1 VIVGRGM
8 MAKAFA
14 AFAGRDDV
22 VIFASGVSDSL
33 EANPQA
39 FHRERELLLQT
50 RAAKPHA
57 LIVYFGTCSVH
68 DPDRIDTPYVRHKL
82 QMEALL
88 KDAPDSW
95 LVLRLPLA
103 LGPGQRSPTLGN
115 FLHRRISNDESFE
128 VWSGSTR
135 YPIDVEDVV
144 RIAARLIDDT
154 SNWNRVIEVALRPF
168 PVLDFVRAMERI
180 TGKTARYTLLPKGK
194 HYEIPCPEV
203 ARLADVLQLD
213 YSPAYLE
220 RVLRKYFAQER
231 HPRISIVVSV
241 LNGAGTLQRCLDSVA
256 RQTYAEKELI
266 VIDGGST
273 DGTPA
278 LLRANAHALTYWV
291 SEPDRG
297 IYHAW
302 NKGLERATG
311 EWICFLGADDYF
323 WALDT
328 LELLAPVLAGAFPPV
343 RVVYGQVALV
353 NERGMEMQRVGEDWA
368 RARRRFTEVMCLPH
382 TGLMQHRS
390 LFEAHGAFDES
401 FRVGADYEMLLRELR
416 TGEALFVP
424 GLLVA
429 GMGYN
434 GVSTNPAGSLRLMR
448 EFRQAQLKHGFT
460 RPSWRWR
467 FAFWKAHLRVWLWRS
482 LGDRVAPYAF
492 DALRVLSGKK
502 PYWTRQ

>member
-1 VIVGRGM
+1 M

-50 RAAKPHA
+50 RAARPHA
-57 LIVYFGTCSVH
+57 LLVYFGTCSVH
-68 DPDRIDTPYVRHKL
+68 DPDRVDTPYVRHKL

-88 KDAPDSW
+88 KDAPGSW

-115 FLHRRISNDESFE
+115 FLHRRILNDESFE

-144 RIAARLIDDT
+144 RIAAQLIDDT

-194 HYEIPCPEV
+194 HYDIPCPEV

-220 RVLRKYFAQER
+220 RVLRKYFAEER
-231 HPRISIVVSV
+231 LPRISIVVSV

-273 DGTPA
+273 DGTPR
-278 LLRANAHALTYWV
+278 LLRRNAHALTYWV

-302 NKGLERATG
+302 NKGLKRATG
-311 EWICFLGADDYF
+311 EWICFLGADDY
-323 WALDT
+323 LLT
-328 LELLAPVLAGAFPPV
+328 PSVLERFAPVLARAYPSA

-353 NERGMEMQRVGEDWA
+353 NDQGVEMQRLGESWQGV
-368 RARRRFTEVMCLPH
+368 RKRFRQIMCLPH
-382 TGLMQHRS
+382 TGLMHHRS
-390 LFEAHGAFDES
+390 LFSERGGFDETY
-401 FRVGADYEMLLRELR
+401 RIGGDYELLLRELR
-416 TGEALFVP
+416 DGEAFYEP
-424 GLLVA
+424 NLVVA
-429 GMGYN
+429 AMGHG
-434 GVSTNPAGSLRLMR
+434 GVSTDPSRSLTMIR
-448 EFRQAQLKHGFT
+448 EFRRAQLRHGLA
-460 RPSWRWR
+460 RPGGVWLV
-467 FAFWKAHLRVWLWRS
+467 ALAKARLRVWLWRI
-482 LGDRVAPYAF
+482 LGERMASYVF
-492 DALRVLSGKK
+492 DTFRLASAKK
-502 PYWTRQ
+502 SYWTRR